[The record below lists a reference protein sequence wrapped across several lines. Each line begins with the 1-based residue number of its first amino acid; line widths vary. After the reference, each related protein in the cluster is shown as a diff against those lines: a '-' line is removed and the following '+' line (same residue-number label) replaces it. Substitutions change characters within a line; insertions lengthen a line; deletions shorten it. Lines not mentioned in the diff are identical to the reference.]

1 MDNDILIVREI
12 HVILPRSVKPNTE
25 SGLLYY
31 YTKRREGHGMAGK
44 KKTVAG
50 KLTRQQEMFVQAI
63 MAGHGQSEAYKIA
76 YPKANNWTP
85 GAVATEAHRMMKKP
99 QIAARLEELQTNYQK
114 HLEFASFY
122 DRDQLL
128 YDFLYLK
135 EKSEESIDDLGVRQ
149 ANSNAYV
156 NALKNIG
163 ELLDLYPDKKVDLNA
178 NISSDFEINIL
189 GDGGNGAEGGVDAIE
204 STCNEV
210 DEVLE
215 LDEPVI
221 ELDLIFPPLEKEPAT
236 DEVGDDDGGAKA

>member
-1 MDNDILIVREI
+1 
-12 HVILPRSVKPNTE
+12 
-25 SGLLYY
+25 
-31 YTKRREGHGMAGK
+31 MAGQR
-44 KKTVAG
+44 KTVGG

-63 MAGHGQSEAYKIA
+63 VAGHGQSEAYKIA

-85 GAVATEAHRMMKKP
+85 QAVATEAYRVARKP
-99 QIAARLEELQTNYQK
+99 HVAARIEELQSNYQK
-114 HLEFASFY
+114 HLEFSTFY

-135 EKSEESIDDLGVRQ
+135 ERSEESIEDVGVRQ

-189 GDGGNGAEGGVDAIE
+189 GDGGANEAVDAIE

-210 DEVLE
+210 DEVPE

-221 ELDLIFPPLEKEPAT
+221 QMDLIFPPLEET
-236 DEVGDDDGGAKA
+236 SEVSGDDDDGAKA

>member
-1 MDNDILIVREI
+1 
-12 HVILPRSVKPNTE
+12 
-25 SGLLYY
+25 
-31 YTKRREGHGMAGK
+31 MAGHR
-44 KKTVAG
+44 KTVGG

-85 GAVATEAHRMMKKP
+85 QAVATEAYRMMKKP
-99 QIAARLEELQTNYQK
+99 QIAARIEELQSNYQK
-114 HLEFASFY
+114 HLEFSAIY

-135 EKSEESIDDLGVRQ
+135 ERSEESIEDYGVRQ

-163 ELLDLYPDKKVDLNA
+163 EILSLYPDKKVDLNA

-189 GDGGNGAEGGVDAIE
+189 GDGSDESEAVDAIDG
-204 STCNEV
+204 TCNEV
-210 DEVLE
+210 DDVLE
-215 LDEPVI
+215 LEEPA
-221 ELDLIFPPLEKEPAT
+221 LQMDLIFSPLESEAEAN
-236 DEVGDDDGGAKA
+236 EVSGDDDGEDADA

>member
-1 MDNDILIVREI
+1 
-12 HVILPRSVKPNTE
+12 
-25 SGLLYY
+25 
-31 YTKRREGHGMAGK
+31 MAGHR
-44 KKTVAG
+44 KTVGG

-85 GAVATEAHRMMKKP
+85 QAVATEAYRMMKKP
-99 QIAARLEELQTNYQK
+99 QIAARIEELQSNYQK
-114 HLEFASFY
+114 HLEFSAIY

-135 EKSEESIDDLGVRQ
+135 ERSEESIEDYGVRQ

-163 ELLDLYPDKKVDLNA
+163 EILSLYPDKKVDLNA

-189 GDGGNGAEGGVDAIE
+189 GDSSEESEAVDAIE
-204 STCNEV
+204 GTCNEV
-210 DEVLE
+210 DEVPELE
-215 LDEPVI
+215 EPAI
-221 ELDLIFPPLEKEPAT
+221 ELDLIFPPLEEEAEAN
-236 DEVGDDDGGAKA
+236 EVSGDDNGEDADA

>member
-1 MDNDILIVREI
+1 
-12 HVILPRSVKPNTE
+12 
-25 SGLLYY
+25 
-31 YTKRREGHGMAGK
+31 MAGQR
-44 KKTVAG
+44 KTVGG

-76 YPKANNWTP
+76 YPKSNNWTP
-85 GAVATEAHRMMKKP
+85 QAVATEAYRMMKKP
-99 QIAARLEELQTNYQK
+99 QIAARIEELQSNYQK
-114 HLEFASFY
+114 HLEFATFY
-122 DRDQLL
+122 DRNQLL

-135 EKSEESIDDLGVRQ
+135 ERSEESIEDVGVRQ

-189 GDGGNGAEGGVDAIE
+189 GDSAPDNNTIEG
-204 STCNEV
+204 TCNEAE
-210 DEVLE
+210 EVLE

-221 ELDLIFPPLEKEPAT
+221 EMDLIFPQLEAEAN
-236 DEVGDDDGGAKA
+236 EVSGDDDGGAKA

>member
-1 MDNDILIVREI
+1 
-12 HVILPRSVKPNTE
+12 
-25 SGLLYY
+25 
-31 YTKRREGHGMAGK
+31 MAGQR
-44 KKTVAG
+44 KTVGG

-85 GAVATEAHRMMKKP
+85 GAVATEAYRTIKKP
-99 QIAARLEELQTNYQK
+99 QVAARLEELQTNYQK
-114 HLEFASFY
+114 HLEFSAIY

-128 YDFLYLK
+128 WDFHYLK
-135 EKSEESIDDLGVRQ
+135 EKAEESIDDVGVRQ
-149 ANSNAYV
+149 ANSNALV

-204 STCNEV
+204 GTCNEV
-210 DEVLE
+210 DEVPE

-221 ELDLIFPPLEKEPAT
+221 EMDLIFPPLEKEEA
-236 DEVGDDDGGAKA
+236 DVGGEGADNDGGAKA

>member
-1 MDNDILIVREI
+1 
-12 HVILPRSVKPNTE
+12 
-25 SGLLYY
+25 
-31 YTKRREGHGMAGK
+31 MAGHR
-44 KKTVAG
+44 KTVGG

-85 GAVATEAHRMMKKP
+85 QAVATEAYRMMKKP
-99 QIAARLEELQTNYQK
+99 QIAARIEELQSNYQK
-114 HLEFASFY
+114 HLEFSAIY

-135 EKSEESIDDLGVRQ
+135 ERSEESIEDYGVRQ

-163 ELLDLYPDKKVDLNA
+163 EILSLYPDKKVDLNA

-189 GDGGNGAEGGVDAIE
+189 GDGSDESEAVDAIDG
-204 STCNEV
+204 TCNEV
-210 DEVLE
+210 DDVLE
-215 LDEPVI
+215 LEEPA
-221 ELDLIFPPLEKEPAT
+221 LQMDLIFPPLEKEAEAN
-236 DEVGDDDGGAKA
+236 EVSGDDDGEDADA

>member
-1 MDNDILIVREI
+1 
-12 HVILPRSVKPNTE
+12 
-25 SGLLYY
+25 
-31 YTKRREGHGMAGK
+31 MAGHR
-44 KKTVAG
+44 KTVGG

-85 GAVATEAHRMMKKP
+85 QAVATEAYRMMKKP
-99 QIAARLEELQTNYQK
+99 QIAARIEELQSNYQK
-114 HLEFASFY
+114 HLEFSAIY

-135 EKSEESIDDLGVRQ
+135 ERSEESIEDYGVRQ

-163 ELLDLYPDKKVDLNA
+163 EILSLYPDKKVDLNA

-189 GDGGNGAEGGVDAIE
+189 GDTNENEAVDAIDG
-204 STCNEV
+204 TCNEV
-210 DEVLE
+210 DDVLE
-215 LDEPVI
+215 LEEPA
-221 ELDLIFPPLEKEPAT
+221 LQMDLIFSPLESEAEAN
-236 DEVGDDDGGAKA
+236 EVSGDDDGEDADA

>member
-1 MDNDILIVREI
+1 
-12 HVILPRSVKPNTE
+12 
-25 SGLLYY
+25 
-31 YTKRREGHGMAGK
+31 MAGQRK
-44 KKTVAG
+44 IIGG

-85 GAVATEAHRMMKKP
+85 QAVATEAYRMMKKP
-99 QIAARLEELQTNYQK
+99 QIAARIEELESNYQK
-114 HLEFASFY
+114 HLEFATFY
-122 DRDQLL
+122 DRNQLL
-128 YDFLYLK
+128 FDFLYLK

-189 GDGGNGAEGGVDAIE
+189 GDTNANDNNAIE
-204 STCNEV
+204 GTCNDVGEV
-210 DEVLE
+210 PE
-215 LDEPVI
+215 LDEPII
-221 ELDLIFPPLEKEPAT
+221 ELDLIFPQLEKEPAT
-236 DEVGDDDGGAKA
+236 DEVGDDDGEAKA

>member
-1 MDNDILIVREI
+1 MPQATSVRA
-12 HVILPRSVKPNTE
+12 KPKA
-25 SGLLYY
+25 
-31 YTKRREGHGMAGK
+31 KREEGHGMAGK

-50 KLTRQQEMFVQAI
+50 KLTRNQEMFVQAI

-204 STCNEV
+204 GTCNEV
-210 DEVLE
+210 DEVPE

-221 ELDLIFPPLEKEPAT
+221 EMDLLFPKVGEEPV
-236 DEVGDDDGGAKA
+236 EVEAGDNDGGAKA

>member
-1 MDNDILIVREI
+1 
-12 HVILPRSVKPNTE
+12 
-25 SGLLYY
+25 
-31 YTKRREGHGMAGK
+31 MAGQR
-44 KKTVAG
+44 KTVGG

-76 YPKANNWTP
+76 YPKSNNWTP
-85 GAVATEAHRMMKKP
+85 QAVATEAYRMMKKP
-99 QIAARLEELQTNYQK
+99 QIAARIEELQSNYQK
-114 HLEFASFY
+114 HLEFATFY
-122 DRDQLL
+122 DRNQLL

-135 EKSEESIDDLGVRQ
+135 ERSEESIEDVGVRQ

-189 GDGGNGAEGGVDAIE
+189 GDGGAANDNAIE

-210 DEVLE
+210 DDVPE

-221 ELDLIFPPLEKEPAT
+221 EMDLIFPQLETEAN
-236 DEVGDDDGGAKA
+236 EVSGDDDGGAKA

>member
-1 MDNDILIVREI
+1 
-12 HVILPRSVKPNTE
+12 
-25 SGLLYY
+25 
-31 YTKRREGHGMAGK
+31 MAGQR
-44 KKTVAG
+44 KTVGG

-76 YPKANNWTP
+76 YPKSNNWTP
-85 GAVATEAHRMMKKP
+85 QAVATEAYRMMKKP
-99 QIAARLEELQTNYQK
+99 QIAARIEELQSNYQK
-114 HLEFASFY
+114 HLEFSTFY
-122 DRDQLL
+122 DRNQLL

-135 EKSEESIDDLGVRQ
+135 ERSEESIDDIGVRQ

-189 GDGGNGAEGGVDAIE
+189 GDSSDVGAASAIDG
-204 STCNEV
+204 TCNEV
-210 DEVLE
+210 DDIPE

-221 ELDLIFPPLEKEPAT
+221 EMDLIFPPVEKEPVN
-236 DEVGDDDGGAKA
+236 DEAGDDDAKA

>member
-1 MDNDILIVREI
+1 
-12 HVILPRSVKPNTE
+12 
-25 SGLLYY
+25 
-31 YTKRREGHGMAGK
+31 MAGQR
-44 KKTVAG
+44 KTVGG

-85 GAVATEAHRMMKKP
+85 GAVATEAYRTIKKP
-99 QIAARLEELQTNYQK
+99 QVAARLEELQTNYQK
-114 HLEFASFY
+114 HLEFSAIY

-128 YDFLYLK
+128 WDFHYLK
-135 EKSEESIDDLGVRQ
+135 EKAEESIDDVGVRQ
-149 ANSNAYV
+149 ANSNALV

-163 ELLDLYPDKKVDLNA
+163 EILSLYPDKKVDLNA

-189 GDGGNGAEGGVDAIE
+189 GDGGAANDNAIE

-210 DEVLE
+210 DDVPE

-221 ELDLIFPPLEKEPAT
+221 EMDLIFPQLEAEAN
-236 DEVGDDDGGAKA
+236 EVSGDDDGGAKA

>member
-1 MDNDILIVREI
+1 
-12 HVILPRSVKPNTE
+12 
-25 SGLLYY
+25 
-31 YTKRREGHGMAGK
+31 MAGQR
-44 KKTVAG
+44 KTVGG

-76 YPKANNWTP
+76 YPKSNNWTP
-85 GAVATEAHRMMKKP
+85 QAVATEAYRMMKKP
-99 QIAARLEELQTNYQK
+99 QIAARIEELQSNYQK
-114 HLEFASFY
+114 HLEFATFY
-122 DRDQLL
+122 DRNQLL

-135 EKSEESIDDLGVRQ
+135 ERSEESIEDVGVRQ

-189 GDGGNGAEGGVDAIE
+189 GDGGAANDNAIE

-210 DEVLE
+210 DDVPE

-221 ELDLIFPPLEKEPAT
+221 EMDLIFPQLETEAN
-236 DEVGDDDGGAKA
+236 EVSDGDDDGGAKA

>member
-1 MDNDILIVREI
+1 
-12 HVILPRSVKPNTE
+12 
-25 SGLLYY
+25 
-31 YTKRREGHGMAGK
+31 MAGHR
-44 KKTVAG
+44 KTVGG

-85 GAVATEAHRMMKKP
+85 QAVATEAYRMMKKP
-99 QIAARLEELQTNYQK
+99 QIAARIEELQSNYQK
-114 HLEFASFY
+114 HLEFSAIY

-135 EKSEESIDDLGVRQ
+135 ERSEESIEDYGVRQ

-163 ELLDLYPDKKVDLNA
+163 EILSLYPDKKVDLNA

-189 GDGGNGAEGGVDAIE
+189 GDSSDESEAVDAIDG
-204 STCNEV
+204 TCNEV
-210 DEVLE
+210 DDVLE
-215 LDEPVI
+215 LEEPALQ
-221 ELDLIFPPLEKEPAT
+221 LDLIFPPLEKEAEAN
-236 DEVGDDDGGAKA
+236 EVSGDDDGEDADA

>member
-1 MDNDILIVREI
+1 
-12 HVILPRSVKPNTE
+12 
-25 SGLLYY
+25 
-31 YTKRREGHGMAGK
+31 MAGQR
-44 KKTVAG
+44 KTVGG

-76 YPKANNWTP
+76 YPKSNNWTP
-85 GAVATEAHRMMKKP
+85 QAVATEAYRMMKKP
-99 QIAARLEELQTNYQK
+99 QIAARIEELQSNYQK
-114 HLEFASFY
+114 HLEFATFY
-122 DRDQLL
+122 DRNQLL

-135 EKSEESIDDLGVRQ
+135 ERSEESIEDVGVRQ

-189 GDGGNGAEGGVDAIE
+189 GDGGAANDNAIE

-210 DEVLE
+210 DDVPE

-221 ELDLIFPPLEKEPAT
+221 EMDLIFPQLEAET
-236 DEVGDDDGGAKA
+236 NEVSGDDDGGAKA

>member
-1 MDNDILIVREI
+1 
-12 HVILPRSVKPNTE
+12 
-25 SGLLYY
+25 
-31 YTKRREGHGMAGK
+31 MAGQR
-44 KKTVAG
+44 KTVGG

-76 YPKANNWTP
+76 YPKSNNWTP
-85 GAVATEAHRMMKKP
+85 QAVATEAYRMMKKP
-99 QIAARLEELQTNYQK
+99 QIAARIEELQSNYQK
-114 HLEFASFY
+114 HLEFATFY
-122 DRDQLL
+122 DRNQLL

-135 EKSEESIDDLGVRQ
+135 ERSEESIEDVGVRQ

-189 GDGGNGAEGGVDAIE
+189 GDSAPDNDAIE
-204 STCNEV
+204 GTCNEV
-210 DEVLE
+210 DDVPE

-221 ELDLIFPPLEKEPAT
+221 EMDLIFPRLEAEAN
-236 DEVGDDDGGAKA
+236 EVSGDDDGGAKA